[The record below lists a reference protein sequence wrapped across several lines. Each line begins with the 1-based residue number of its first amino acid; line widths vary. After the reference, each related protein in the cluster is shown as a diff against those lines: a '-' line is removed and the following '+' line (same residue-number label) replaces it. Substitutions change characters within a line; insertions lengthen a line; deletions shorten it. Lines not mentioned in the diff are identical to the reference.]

1 MTTGSAKAFTVRGKV
16 ITKEHCKIYEGL
28 VEFESGNTTRAIC
41 KVLSQ
46 SEDFDIHQR
55 EAALYSNQ
63 LFALQD
69 KSVPRFLGCFRSDL
83 DGTTVS
89 CILLKTPGEV
99 IMVPGKESFRDYSEM
114 LR

>member
-69 KSVPRFLGCFRSDL
+69 ESVPRFLDRKSTRL
-83 DGTTVS
+83 NS
-89 CILLKTPGEV
+89 SHSGESR
-99 IMVPGKESFRDYSEM
+99 MPSSA
-114 LR
+114 